1 MHVLLAKLTTDIQF
15 QREAT
20 KLLNKNDIQYVTCFT
35 VIQKRFQRLHT
46 HTHTRRAGV
55 RGVTHKINTEKI
67 FGGLNCCIVAIAGVG
82 GTGLMLNLRKR
93 MSFSQNPTLR
103 AYLAKA
109 LFFLS
114 TLTYVGWTRF
124 QNSFFIENG
133 LSNSE
138 IGVLK
143 SIGLFCKFFG
153 EPFICIIADKTSHK
167 SVFLLCLVSNI
178 VTMEI
183 MRSIRPVTFN
193 LVFLVKVLRTVA
205 SPAGTLTATVAM
217 SLVEGSSE
225 GYGEQRAFGSIA
237 WGVGSFVVGALIDLA
252 GMDSM
257 FYYSYTLCIA
267 TILIVIW
274 FVPSDTSRSS
284 LDHKDGPRHAS
295 PHDKKQVA
303 LSRARPL
310 APLPSAEVDISRSV
324 SRRSHAFAFDTGEPD
339 SLRTAE
345 EDGISELVPLVDEKP
360 TLDVPHRDGRSSQ
373 SWLRSTCE
381 SMVAGIKLY
390 YYALFVNG
398 GTPIKCLLCGAF
410 VYGIVMTVADTFL
423 YVSLERDFGASR
435 TANGSMTTVSILGS
449 APVFWYS
456 SKLIRRFKHESILLV
471 AQLATILRL
480 GLLSLVTYELIHSPS
495 EALAL
500 ISGLQLL
507 HGAMFAAYW
516 ATAVDVISC
525 LSKRDHIFS
534 GSLAVLNS
542 LCFTLGAG
550 IGNPLWGYVYDHSAR
565 GIVDVYLLA
574 GLLLGLVVLCQRF
587 VGYGL
592 DALLIINSELSDTST
607 FK

>member
-1 MHVLLAKLTTDIQF
+1 MFRSALVGGERIFMFK
-15 QREAT
+15 
-20 KLLNKNDIQYVTCFT
+20 LNKPPMP
-35 VIQKRFQRLHT
+35 LSH
-46 HTHTRRAGV
+46 
-55 RGVTHKINTEKI
+55 
-67 FGGLNCCIVAIAGVG
+67 
-82 GTGLMLNLRKR
+82 
-93 MSFSQNPTLR
+93 NPNLR

-143 SIGLFCKFFG
+143 SIGLMCKFFG

-167 SVFLLCLVSNI
+167 TVFLLCLVSNI

-217 SLVEGSSE
+217 SLVEGSNE

-237 WGVGSFVVGALIDLA
+237 WGVGSFIVGALIDLA
-252 GMDSM
+252 GMNSM
-257 FYYSYTLCIA
+257 FYYSYMLCLI
-267 TILIVIW
+267 TIVIVLW
-274 FVPSDTSRSS
+274 FVPSDTTRPS
-284 LDHKDGPRHAS
+284 LDHKGASRHIASSSSGRSSSENKQIVPPR
-295 PHDKKQVA
+295 V
-303 LSRARPL
+303 RAL
-310 APLPSAEVDISRSV
+310 APEPTVEADISRSF
-324 SRRSHAFAFDTGEPD
+324 SRRTHAFAFDTGEPD
-339 SLRTAE
+339 SARLAE
-345 EDGISELVPLVDEKP
+345 EDGIAEVVPFIDHKVVQD
-360 TLDVPHRDGRSSQ
+360 SSRKDSSRTGL
-373 SWLRSTCE
+373 SWLTSTCE
-381 SMVAGIKLY
+381 SMAAGVKLY

-423 YVSLERDFGASR
+423 YISLERDFGASR

-456 SKLIRRFKHESILLV
+456 SRLIRRFKHENIIFLS
-471 AQLATILRL
+471 QLATVFRLILL
-480 GLLSLVTYELIHSPS
+480 ALVTYALIDSPN

-507 HGAMFAAYW
+507 HGAVFASYW

-550 IGNPLWGYVYDHSAR
+550 IGNPLWGFVYDNSSN
-565 GIVDVYLLA
+565 GIVTVYLLA
-574 GLLLGLVVLCQRF
+574 GLLLGIMVLCQRF
-587 VGYGL
+587 LGHGL
-592 DALLIINSELSDTST
+592 DALLMHAELSDTDNV
-607 FK
+607 K